1 MQGEVEVAELRD
13 QEGVAEEVVEGMV
26 PRLEGGVEL
35 GEVEEQT
42 LLHLALQFVDHH

>member
-1 MQGEVEVAELRD
+1 MEGAGLRD
-13 QEGVAEEVVEGMV
+13 QEGVAEEVVEGTDSRM
-26 PRLEGGVEL
+26 EGGVEL